1 MLNATTVTT
10 TFADSVA
17 RLVAVVKQ
25 NENATRSASTSKMMR
40 SAYKAFAAENKI
52 WVESLFDEHF
62 LAQHGELIVAD
73 YLDGLLTR
81 HQAAID
87 LALAWETHL
96 VSPSVKMSKQ
106 NRTDAVMATDSFLA
120 YLPV

>member
-10 TFADSVA
+10 TFAESVA
-17 RLVAVVKQ
+17 RLVAIVTQ
-25 NENATRSASTSKMMR
+25 SENATRNESPSTVMH

-52 WVESLFDEHF
+52 WVESLFDRHF
-62 LAQHGELIVAD
+62 LTQHGEPIIAD

-87 LALAWETHL
+87 LVLAWETHL
-96 VSPSVKMSKQ
+96 VSPSVKVSKQ
-106 NRTDAVMATDSFLA
+106 HRADAVMAADSFLA